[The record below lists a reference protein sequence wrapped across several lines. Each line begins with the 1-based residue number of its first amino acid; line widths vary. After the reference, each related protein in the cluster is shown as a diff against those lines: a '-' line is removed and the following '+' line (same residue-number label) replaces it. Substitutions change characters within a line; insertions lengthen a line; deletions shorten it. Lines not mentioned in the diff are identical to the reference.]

1 MAYTRT
7 EWNNLQKRLPPD
19 ERESYETYLIFN
31 PPAPKKTPAPTSGV
45 VPGFTPTV
53 AMPEP
58 KKQPGDAGFV
68 GPVAS
73 TSTASRTDSAA
84 SVGLGTGV
92 IAGVTGPAT
101 SISTSTPKGSS
112 EEKPVWIKAGT
123 VETLSGPV
131 DVDAS
136 GQAQDGT
143 TPIAKTPDIKTDIV
157 EEKFEPVGKILR
169 YVAGKTPG
177 TRVPVYADGRGG
189 EFMGEESNNPVNP
202 GSSGF
207 EDTGIITLASNTFA
221 NTLALLMGETEAGQP
236 WVEELRQLTQGFI
249 NTGSDI
255 AEATNLA
262 LREAKA
268 KGKAS
273 KFVQRFDAIFKLQ
286 DRLNAGETVQVPTIA
301 DYVKS
306 EQQLGDVLR
315 DAGLGELAT
324 QEMAAK
330 IFGDAN
336 KSVSEATALISDVFN
351 TIDNAPAALKRDLEA
366 VAPGADRTAIAKAL
380 LLGKEGVA
388 ALNKQIATTSVLSA
402 AKSQGVTLDAGTAAD
417 YAARGFDYYETLATA
432 GKVALGTKPFQKLS
446 EISAGAAVK
455 PEQAQGTMQQAL
467 FENNIAAQ
475 EKIRLESEKEAAR
488 FRGRA
493 GTMGSRSL
501 ASRNRANRVI

>member
-7 EWNNLQKRLPPD
+7 EWNNLQKRIPPED
-19 ERESYETYLIFN
+19 RTSYEEYL
-31 PPAPKKTPAPTSGV
+31 ATQPKKTPAPTSGV

-68 GPVAS
+68 GPVAEKTPS
-73 TSTASRTDSAA
+73 KSAQGGILLDSYNPK
-84 SVGLGTGV
+84 TGV
-92 IAGVTGPAT
+92 TTAWT
-101 SISTSTPKGSS
+101 
-112 EEKPVWIKAGT
+112 KAGT
-123 VETLSGPV
+123 VDTISGPV
-131 DVDAS
+131 DVDAN
-136 GQAQDGT
+136 GQAKDGT
-143 TPIAKTPDIKTDIV
+143 TPIAKTPDIEVK
-157 EEKFEPVGKILR
+157 EEFEPVGKLLR

-177 TRVPVYADGRGG
+177 TRVPVYADGKGG

-249 NTGSDI
+249 NTGSDV

-268 KGKAS
+268 TGKAS

-286 DRLNAGETVQVPTIA
+286 DRLNAGESVQVPTIA

-324 QEMAAK
+324 QEMASK

-336 KSVSEATALISDVFN
+336 KSVAEATALISDVFN

-380 LLGKEGVA
+380 LLGKEGAA
-388 ALNKQIATTSVLSA
+388 ALNKQIAATSVLSA

-432 GKVALGTKPFQKLS
+432 GKIALGTKPFQKLS
-446 EISAGAAVK
+446 EISAGTAVR

-475 EKIRLESEKEAAR
+475 EKIRLETEKEAAR
-488 FRGRA
+488 FSGRS
-493 GTMGSRSL
+493 GTLGSRSL